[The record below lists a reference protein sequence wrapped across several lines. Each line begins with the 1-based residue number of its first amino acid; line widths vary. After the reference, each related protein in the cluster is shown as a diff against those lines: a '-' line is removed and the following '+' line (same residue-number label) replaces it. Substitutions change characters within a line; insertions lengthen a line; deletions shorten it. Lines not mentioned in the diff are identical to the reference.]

1 MKKTKYLFIALI
13 SCLFFFGGASNSST
27 KEVKANT
34 SSVSSSVVNSTSQ
47 EENKTIT
54 FEDLDEDG
62 IPDVINDYYNEN
74 IRDQY
79 MFGIGLGAILGVLA
93 SIVSNIYIAKKNN
106 GATKEIKATS
116 EKTNIELLKIVTEL
130 KNEFNN
136 LKDENSKLI
145 VLNNK
150 YVNDYK
156 LLASEIINSN
166 EKSTKVLTNYAK
178 INDKLDVTLMCIEE
192 IAKVPMLVKE
202 GITSKVVSKINEVK

>member
-1 MKKTKYLFIALI
+1 MKKVRYLVIGLI

-34 SSVSSSVVNSTSQ
+34 SSSVVSSVVVE
-47 EENKTIT
+47 EENKTVT
-54 FEDLDEDG
+54 FEDLDNDG

-79 MFGIGLGAILGVLA
+79 MFGIGLGAILGVMA
-93 SIVSNIYIAKKNN
+93 SIISTIYIAKKNN

-130 KNEFNN
+130 KNELNN

-178 INDKLDVTLMCIEE
+178 INDKLDITLSCIEE
-192 IAKVPMLVKE
+192 IVQVPTMVKE